1 MKLAAR
7 FSKTSTWMAVF
18 ALLVASAATQA
29 SADTFNIQIIHNING
44 QSLGLDKDLPVDIY
58 VNGGLAYED
67 VKFKDSLTTDLEE
80 GTYTFEVKRANTS
93 DLVASFGPA
102 EVPAGASVTARA
114 RLGANKTPTLDVKVR

>member
-1 MKLAAR
+1 MKHAAS

-29 SADTFNIQIIHNING
+29 SADTFKIQIIHNING

-58 VNGGLAYED
+58 VNGALAYED
-67 VKFKDSLTTDLEE
+67 VKFKGSLTTDLEA
-80 GTYTFEVKRANTS
+80 GTYTFEVKRANTT

-102 EVPAGASVTARA
+102 DVPAGANVTARA
-114 RLGANKTPTLDVKVR
+114 RLGADKTPTLDVKVR